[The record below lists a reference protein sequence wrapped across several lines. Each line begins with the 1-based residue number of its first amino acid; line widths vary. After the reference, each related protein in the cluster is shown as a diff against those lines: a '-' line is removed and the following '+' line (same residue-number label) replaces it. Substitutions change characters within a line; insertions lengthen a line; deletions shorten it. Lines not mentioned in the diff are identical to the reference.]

1 LKKDKSSQCIIK
13 KLKNKIIFSFLL
25 VSFSG
30 LLIPPGPA
38 FAESPIPD
46 SEPQCLP
53 IYNIAGID
61 YELEFEEFI
70 KNLNEQ
76 GEWKQIRCSYE
87 APDDAILPTGTPF
100 SAVFNAIYTDT
111 LMKNPNDL
119 CDRSGIA
126 SESVALTFFY
136 DNLSAQIWSTDHVAY
151 WKVSRADIEAQ
162 AYNQLDVI
170 ANFADTCW
178 EEIEK
183 EFDVFDEPE
192 KECEPKESSNAGK
205 LAGFAGH
212 TLEGAILKHYGSS
225 EWVPLKVGDWLFHGD
240 TIRTIEKGKAEI
252 FFTNENK
259 TLYEM
264 KKLHWITLGKNSE
277 ICLAEYLETRE
288 SILGH
293 LLFTYGE
300 MRFTL
305 HDVEPYV
312 RVQIIIETQITQGG
326 IRGTD
331 VAILSDP
338 ANEKITY
345 YLREGIIDI
354 KQPETGETVTL
365 TAGQILEISNGQM
378 RPVSTLTSTVWDSLI
393 EEIGVTIAVIPD
405 WVKNNAGW
413 WADDQ
418 IEDQDFAQGIQYL
431 ISEGIMTIPETTQAE
446 TTGDTQ
452 GIPSWVKNNAGWWAD
467 GQITDDDFV
476 KGIQYLVGQGII
488 RV

>member
-1 LKKDKSSQCIIK
+1 
-13 KLKNKIIFSFLL
+13 LKNKIIFSFLL
-25 VSFSG
+25 VSFLG

-53 IYNIAGID
+53 FYNIAGID

-70 KNLNEQ
+70 KNFSDE

-111 LMKNPNDL
+111 SMKNPNDL
-119 CDRSGIA
+119 CDRSELV

-183 EFDVFDEPE
+183 EFEVFDEEHELECIPIDTSRANETVATVMEHTDTLLIKRYGQTEWE
-192 KECEPKESSNAGK
+192 KSTG
-205 LAGFAGH
+205 
-212 TLEGAILKHYGSS
+212 T
-225 EWVPLKVGDWLFHGD
+225 GD
-240 TIRTIEKGKAEI
+240 
-252 FFTNENK
+252 
-259 TLYEM
+259 
-264 KKLHWITLGKNSE
+264 
-277 ICLAEYLETRE
+277 
-288 SILGH
+288 
-293 LLFTYGE
+293 
-300 MRFTL
+300 
-305 HDVEPYV
+305 
-312 RVQIIIETQITQGG
+312 RVQIGDELKTIDRGRARIQFDDRFDDENSGPSIINMGRETSICIAEYVQRLENDGATGVMEFFKGQIRVFLKNWGRTSYLEVKTGTSVCG

-331 VAILSDP
+331 FVISYDP
-338 ANEKITY
+338 DLNKVSYHLNDGKLEIT
-345 YLREGIIDI
+345 ETT
-354 KQPETGETVTL
+354 TGETITL
-365 TAGQILEISNGQM
+365 TAGQTLEISNGQIQ
-378 RPVSTLTSTVWDSLI
+378 PVSTLTSTVWDSLV
-393 EEIGVTIAVIPD
+393 EETGGVITVIPD

-413 WADDQ
+413 WADDM
-418 IEDQDFAQGIQYL
+418 IGDSDFAQGIQFL
-431 ISEGIMTIPETTQAE
+431 ISEGIMSIPETAQAE
-446 TTGDTQ
+446 NTGDTQ

-467 GQITDDDFV
+467 GAITDDDFV

-488 RV
+488 EV